1 MNNTCFV
8 IMPIGTQTIGNTI
21 LTEDKLKEKYD
32 YIIKEAILKA
42 DSSLEV
48 VRADE
53 ELNPGSISN
62 DIFNV
67 FKICNRGY
75 NISKSECVL

>member
-42 DSSLEV
+42 DSSLDV

-62 DIFNV
+62 DIFT
-67 FKICNRGY
+67 KLIC
-75 NISKSECVL
+75 KTTLPMVL

>member
-8 IMPIGTQTIGNTI
+8 IMPIGSQTIGDIT
-21 LTEDKLKEKYD
+21 LSEDQLREKYN

-42 DSSLEV
+42 DPTLEV
-48 VRADE
+48 IRADE

-62 DIFNV
+62 DIFT
-67 FKICNRGY
+67 KLMH
-75 NISKSECVL
+75 SK